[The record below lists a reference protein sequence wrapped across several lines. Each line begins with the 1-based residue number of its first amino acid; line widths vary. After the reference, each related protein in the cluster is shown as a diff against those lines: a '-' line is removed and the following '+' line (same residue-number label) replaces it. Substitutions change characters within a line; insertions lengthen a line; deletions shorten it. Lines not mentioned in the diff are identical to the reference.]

1 MSQQPPVPEG
11 GQPEYPMPID
21 QSGYPGTGPFGAPP
35 QKPKRRT
42 GMLVTG
48 IILLVIGGLVF
59 LGQLASRANGRARSI
74 DNGAELGG
82 FLTAAIV
89 MMVVP
94 VVVGILLIVKSGKPK
109 PPKG

>member
-1 MSQQPPVPEG
+1 MSQQPPLPEG
-11 GQPEYPMPID
+11 GQPEYPTPTE
-21 QSGYPGTGPFGAPP
+21 QPGYPEASPFGAPP

-48 IILLVIGGLVF
+48 IILVVLGGIVF
-59 LGQLASRANGRARSI
+59 LGQMAGRANGRARSI

-82 FLTAAIV
+82 FLTGAII

-94 VVVGILLIVKSGKPK
+94 VVVGIVLIVKSGKPK